1 MSAYRKDAAHRM
13 NHMEREVTQM
23 KASELIGKIKGL
35 CRRAGT
41 KTLIACC
48 AVLVLSGVIVLNFIL
63 QKEPETDNSNKLAVD
78 LSSQT
83 TKPTLAADE
92 VQDYFASISVQR
104 KQARD
109 EAIEVLASVAESE
122 NALEEA
128 KQAALTDMNRLA
140 LEIEQEANIETL
152 IQSKGFEQCVAV
164 ISDDKCSVIVETGGL
179 LPGEVAQI
187 SEIVYEQAGIIPDNL
202 KIIERQNDA

>member
-23 KASELIGKIKGL
+23 KASEFIGKIKGL

-48 AVLVLSGVIVLNFIL
+48 AVLVLGGVIVLNFIL

-152 IQSKGFEQCVAV
+152 IQSKGFEQCLAV

>member
-48 AVLVLSGVIVLNFIL
+48 AVLVLGGVIVLNFIL

>member
-1 MSAYRKDAAHRM
+1 MK
-13 NHMEREVTQM
+13 HMKREVPHM
-23 KASELIGKIKGL
+23 KVSEFFGKIKML

-48 AVLVLSGVIVLNFIL
+48 AVLVLGGVIVLNFIL
-63 QKEPETDNSNKLAVD
+63 QKEPETGNSNKLAVD
-78 LSSQT
+78 LSAEN
-83 TKPTLAADE
+83 TKQTLAADE

-122 NALEEA
+122 TALEEA
-128 KQAALTDMNRLA
+128 KQAALTDMNKLA

-152 IQSKGFEQCVAV
+152 VQSKGFAQCIAV

-187 SEIVYEQAGIIPDNL
+187 SEIVYEQAGIVPDNL
-202 KIIERQNDA
+202 KIIERQADA